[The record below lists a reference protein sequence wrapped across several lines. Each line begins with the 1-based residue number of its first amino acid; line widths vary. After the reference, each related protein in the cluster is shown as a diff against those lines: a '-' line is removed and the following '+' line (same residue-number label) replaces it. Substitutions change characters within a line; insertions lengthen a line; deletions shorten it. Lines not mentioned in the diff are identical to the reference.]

1 MTDIPLDWAHPVAN
15 AAHDT
20 ISVKRSAT
28 DEERHAIMR
37 DLDIT
42 GCDRLDVRYS
52 ISSKGKGG
60 HFLFRGTLEADVSQA
75 CVVTLEPVPQ
85 HISET
90 FEIELQPEGAEEPE
104 LPEGEQEIL
113 AMPDVETYSAG
124 RIEAGRLVL
133 EILASAL
140 DPYPRKADAEF
151 DWSDPKAEDGGKEN
165 PFAVLAKL
173 KK

>member
-1 MTDIPLDWAHPVAN
+1 MTTKSPLDWVHPAAS
-15 AAHDT
+15 AAHET

-28 DEERHAIMR
+28 SAEREAIAR
-37 DLDIT
+37 DLDILA
-42 GCDRLDVRYS
+42 CKRLDVRYS
-52 ISSKGKGG
+52 ITAKGKSG
-60 HFLFRGTLEADVSQA
+60 HLLVKGAIEADVAQA

-85 HISET
+85 QISET
-90 FEIELQPEGAEEPE
+90 FEIELVPEGAEEPE

-113 AMPDVETYSAG
+113 AMPDVEPYREG
-124 RIEAGRLVL
+124 RIEAGRIVV

-140 DPYPRKADAEF
+140 EPYPRKDGAEF
-151 DWSDPKAEDGGKEN
+151 DWTDPKGEVAKEN